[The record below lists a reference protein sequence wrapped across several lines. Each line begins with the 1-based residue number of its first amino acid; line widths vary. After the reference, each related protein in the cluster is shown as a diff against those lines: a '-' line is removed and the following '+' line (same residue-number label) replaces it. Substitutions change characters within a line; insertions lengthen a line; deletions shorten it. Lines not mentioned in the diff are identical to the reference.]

1 MASVATAVL
10 STVNAPYGTSLC
22 ASDLAAIIGDPSCAD
37 RFDPSAFA
45 FFSEVDARLQ
55 RAFIIEMGLDFG
67 AALELACR
75 FSELAGYS
83 LPLSP
88 SDDDNHGS
96 IPYDESV
103 EMIRKDV
110 EERFGPIPGDWS

>member
-10 STVNAPYGTSLC
+10 STVNAPYGTSLS

-45 FFSEVDARLQ
+45 FFSELDARLQ
-55 RAFIIEMGLDFG
+55 RAFIVEMELDFG
-67 AALELACR
+67 AALALAQR
-75 FSELAGYS
+75 FSELAGYA

-88 SDDDNHGS
+88 SEDDDYGS
-96 IPYDESV
+96 ALRRVD
-103 EMIRKDV
+103 
-110 EERFGPIPGDWS
+110 